1 MKNVFYILMLL
12 LPNILLGQATN
23 NSLSDIK
30 YLDIIK
36 TKRGDVFQGKI
47 IELGEQVIVIE
58 ILGGYKFHLTRDEIK
73 TIRQRCLNCN
83 DFEAKKILA
92 YNFRE
97 EGLYNQLSIG
107 LSSSDYAPGYSLSYS
122 LGKLYKRYFGI
133 GGGTGIYSFAD
144 NNGIRWNL
152 VPIFA
157 EARSYTVAKRV
168 SPVLSA
174 KVGYGIN
181 LKHPSPDWYRVTEN
195 QKGGFFFN
203 PALGFRL
210 GANPDLNM
218 VVNLGFLVQHIKEE
232 YRLDATNL
240 GTEWRKQIFRRWTL
254 ELGVLF

>member
-1 MKNVFYILMLL
+1 MKNIFYALILL
-12 LPNILLGQATN
+12 LPNLLLAQTTD

-47 IELGEQVIVIE
+47 IELGEKVVVIQ
-58 ILGGYKFHLTRDEIK
+58 ILGGYTYHLTRDEIK
-73 TIRQRCLNCN
+73 AIRQKCLNCN
-83 DFEAKKILA
+83 DFEAKRMLD

-107 LSSSDYAPGYSLSYS
+107 LSSSDDILGYSLSYS
-122 LGKLYKRYFGI
+122 LGKMHKRYLGI
-133 GGGTGIYSFAD
+133 GGGTGMYSYAD

-152 VPIFA
+152 IPIFA
-157 EARSYTVAKRV
+157 EARSYITAKRI

-174 KVGYGIN
+174 KLGYGIN
-181 LKHPSPDWYRVTEN
+181 LKHPSPYWYRATEK
-195 QKGGFFFN
+195 QKGGVFFN
-203 PALGFRL
+203 PAFGFRL
-210 GANPDLNM
+210 GANSDLNM
-218 VVNLGFLVQHIKEE
+218 VLNLGFLVQHTKEE

-254 ELGVLF
+254 ELGLLF